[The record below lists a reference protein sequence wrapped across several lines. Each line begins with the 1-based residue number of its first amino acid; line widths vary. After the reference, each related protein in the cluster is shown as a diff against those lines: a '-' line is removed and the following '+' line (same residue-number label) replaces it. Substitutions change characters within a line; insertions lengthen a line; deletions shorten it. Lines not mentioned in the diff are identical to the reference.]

1 MSLTEEKITISNK
14 EEAGRYGNKIDE
26 EIGKLLGT
34 LPIVDGVVT
43 ALSVDDAI
51 DNLRIQLLRS
61 IELDKTVQ
69 SFVQKAPNWLPATHA
84 QLDLWFVVC
93 DDIIRRVITG
103 GSRQLTNTYETPKIN
118 SGLNFNLSM
127 ESFIELLYSEGK
139 VVGDDIIVFAKYS
152 LFQSVF
158 PFNLVLVLEKG
169 KNSPILPTVHTFFEL
184 RELLTR
190 KISIDTYLKLPNG
203 RATVAFD
210 STGFIHIEQDEHR
223 EFDKFVLRR
232 LYSPRDLLCVPAI
245 REWRSEF
252 RSKAVKTL
260 KNLSTK
266 GDRNLEF
273 LQEEFAEIERSYMTI
288 PGFQETFEHRYGV
301 TLYAFLKM
309 IKNIQLLSYDKRHTV
324 LKVPT
329 HKFKKSIG
337 KGAQI
342 GTKQVKR
349 FVDLFTFPRNVSYGT
364 PALLYEW
371 NGFIFTN
378 FRRIHMGALFVVED
392 CFYDY
397 CEANI
402 KGEIFEGLV
411 RDTIKKYDWHTVE
424 ENIEVNAEYM
434 PRDLSLALFNK
445 VKKRTDIDV
454 LGRRKNALIVIE
466 CKEIKWDRLT
476 RRKTRMINLFRKYEA
491 ETFYKVR
498 WVASEYIK
506 FLNMLS
512 LEQRNSL
519 NLFDSNPS
527 VAIALLVS
535 NIPVIDLDGTP
546 ITVTPTELEQI
557 LKDWNE
563 MNLGRDFVSIELRDG
578 TVKTEPLFR
587 ISLSVSPTS

>member
-1 MSLTEEKITISNK
+1 
-14 EEAGRYGNKIDE
+14 
-26 EIGKLLGT
+26 
-34 LPIVDGVVT
+34 
-43 ALSVDDAI
+43 
-51 DNLRIQLLRS
+51 
-61 IELDKTVQ
+61 
-69 SFVQKAPNWLPATHA
+69 
-84 QLDLWFVVC
+84 
-93 DDIIRRVITG
+93 
-103 GSRQLTNTYETPKIN
+103 
-118 SGLNFNLSM
+118 
-127 ESFIELLYSEGK
+127 
-139 VVGDDIIVFAKYS
+139 
-152 LFQSVF
+152 
-158 PFNLVLVLEKG
+158 VLVLEKG

-184 RELLTR
+184 RELLIR
-190 KISIDTYLKLPNG
+190 KISIDTYLKLQNG
-203 RATVAFD
+203 RATMTFD
-210 STGFIHIEQDEHR
+210 TNGFIHIEQDEHR
-223 EFDKFVLRR
+223 EFDKFVLRH

-252 RSKAVKTL
+252 RSKAMKTL

-273 LQEEFAEIERSYMTI
+273 LQEEFTEIERSYMTI
-288 PGFQETFEHRYGV
+288 PGFQETFEQRYGV

-309 IKNIQLLSYDKRHTV
+309 VKNIELLSYGKRHTV
-324 LKVPT
+324 LKLPR
-329 HKFKKSIG
+329 HKFKKSID
-337 KGAQI
+337 KGTQI
-342 GTKQVKR
+342 GTKEVER
-349 FVDLFTFPRNVSYGT
+349 FVDLFTFPRNVNYET
-364 PALLYEW
+364 PTLLFES

-424 ENIEVNAEYM
+424 ANVEVNAEYM
-434 PRDLSLALFNK
+434 PRDVSLALFNK

-466 CKEIKWDRLT
+466 CKEIKWDRLK

-491 ETFYKVR
+491 DTFYKVR
-498 WVASEYIK
+498 WVASEYTK

-519 NLFDSNPS
+519 NLIDSNPS

-535 NIPVIDLDGTP
+535 NIPVVDLDGTP

-557 LKDWNE
+557 LKDWDE
-563 MNLGRDFVSIELRDG
+563 MNLGGDFVSIELRDG
-578 TVKTEPLFR
+578 TVKTESLFR
-587 ISLSVSPTS
+587 ISCHS